1 MKVQATVLLSFQ
13 ARTLA
18 QAGELPTMCWR
29 APASATTWT
38 SGASSSRARRAIA
51 P

>member
-18 QAGELPTMCWR
+18 QAGELLDDVRQCLR
-29 APASATTWT
+29 RQAP
-38 SGASSSRARRAIA
+38 SRAS
-51 P
+51 